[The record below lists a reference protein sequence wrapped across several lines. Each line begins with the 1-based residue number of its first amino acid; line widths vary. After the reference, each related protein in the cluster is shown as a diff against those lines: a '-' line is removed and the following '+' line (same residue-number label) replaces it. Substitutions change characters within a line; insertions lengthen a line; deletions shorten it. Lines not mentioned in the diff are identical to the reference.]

1 METVYVITKVANL
14 YKDSSFKSELVSQAF
29 KGEQLL
35 ILEKSKSWYKV
46 KQSDNYISWINSF
59 YVSHNNV
66 NFKKNKITHKFT
78 KDKFVKICK
87 EYLGIPYLWGGK
99 SIYGCDCS
107 GLVQSIYKNFNL
119 LLPRDSS
126 DQINFD
132 SFIEVKIS
140 NIEVADLLFFG
151 ENKIINHVAIYIGN
165 GEIIHSSGCVKIENL
180 KANNSLMKKLQKIK
194 SPREIFDEWYIK

>member
-1 METVYVITKVANL
+1 MDKVYVIAEVANL

-29 KGEQLL
+29 KNEKLYVL
-35 ILEKSKSWYKV
+35 DKSKNWYKV
-46 KQSDNYISWINSF
+46 KQWDNYISWINSF
-59 YVSHNNV
+59 YVSQNNI
-66 NFKKNKITHKFT
+66 NTKKNIDLHMFTEEKFLL
-78 KDKFVKICK
+78 ICK

-126 DQINFD
+126 DQINFEGFKD
-132 SFIEVKIS
+132 VDMS
-140 NIEVADLLFFG
+140 NISIADLLFFG

-165 GEIIHSSGCVKIENL
+165 GEIIHSSGYVKIEKL
-180 KANNSLMKKLQKIK
+180 KTNNNLMKKLQKIK
-194 SPREIFDEWYIK
+194 SPREIFNE